1 MAFPGD
7 LLELAQDLVGMHPQ
21 SPHQASLRRAVSTAY
36 YAIFHLLIS
45 ETTANWARPELRA
58 TLGRCFDHGPM
69 KAASEAKVS
78 QINTAFKDTPPED
91 AEKTV
96 AIHLR
101 TVANAFIQAQQ
112 RRNDADYNMAKEW
125 TPVEVHTQIDSV
137 SEAFKA
143 WNRIRDEASAQAYL
157 VSLLGAKERRPN
169 EPRQPATKRKR
180 KRLDPES
187 PATSPGSWDG
197 LEKQTPGSPTR
208 PLYDQTT

>member
-1 MAFPGD
+1 MAFPDD
-7 LLELAQDLVGMHPQ
+7 LLKLAQDLANLHPE

-45 ETTANWARPELRA
+45 EATANWARPELRA

-69 KAASEAKVS
+69 KTASETKVS
-78 QINTAFKDTPPED
+78 QINTTFDDNAPEG

-125 TPVEVHTQIDSV
+125 APVEVDKQIASV
-137 SEAFKA
+137 NEAFKS
-143 WNRIRDEASAQAYL
+143 WNTIRDEAVAQAYL

-169 EPRQPATKRKR
+169 EPKLPRARTERKKRR
-180 KRLDPES
+180 PDPE
-187 PATSPGSWDG
+187 
-197 LEKQTPGSPTR
+197 TPPPT
-208 PLYDQTT
+208 